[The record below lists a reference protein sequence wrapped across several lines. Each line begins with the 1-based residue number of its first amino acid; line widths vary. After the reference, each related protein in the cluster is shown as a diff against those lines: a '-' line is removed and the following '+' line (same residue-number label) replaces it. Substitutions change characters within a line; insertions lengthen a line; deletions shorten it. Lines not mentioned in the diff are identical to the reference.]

1 MFSCFPVVQF
11 KAITFRKAV
20 EDCDPPEEKLVQ
32 NQIENDML
40 TRFTIF
46 VFITETS
53 FVCMEICATVWKLT
67 RRGGSIFL
75 N

>member
-20 EDCDPPEEKLVQ
+20 EDCDAQEEKLVQ
-32 NQIENDML
+32 NQIEDEML
-40 TRFTIF
+40 TSFTIF
-46 VFITETS
+46 VLITETS

-67 RRGGSIFL
+67 RRCGSIFL